1 MRSRIKK
8 RDKRKRLARTCKCT
22 ERGRSQ
28 KKEEEE
34 EEEEE
39 EKKKKKKKKKKKGME
54 QKREEELQNISLSAL
69 RPGKSAVFGKP
80 V

>member
-1 MRSRIKK
+1 MHGK
-8 RDKRKRLARTCKCT
+8 
-22 ERGRSQ
+22 GRSQ
-28 KKEEEE
+28 KEEEE
-34 EEEEE
+34 EEEE
-39 EKKKKKKKKKKKGME
+39 KKKKGME

>member
-1 MRSRIKK
+1 MHGK
-8 RDKRKRLARTCKCT
+8 
-22 ERGRSQ
+22 GRSQ
-28 KKEEEE
+28 KEEEE
-34 EEEEE
+34 EEE
-39 EKKKKKKKKKKKGME
+39 KKKKKKKGME